1 MSKKLNVPKKYL
13 NRIAKH
19 HGRFGDTELVHV
31 NKEEEQLLK
40 NYRGLPNE
48 PLPINPVTKKKE
60 AFPIIAAIA
69 GAVVG
74 GVINAHGAHQAAK
87 KQINAAN
94 QAKSTQDAANA
105 RAFEIA
111 KQRSPE
117 EMAIVRK
124 MQHRA
129 KKGTMNVPQLQSQSS
144 RSAWSQAR
152 QAQQEQEG
160 AMAMRGMEGSIVAD
174 ELRRKTDTDTMRMV
188 SDQARKIAMAN
199 EQTKMQAQGQ
209 LDQYNMGR
217 ANYLRQAEIAKEQG
231 TAQTAATYYQNIG
244 NIEANKT
251 AATYGAMANVATSG
265 FNAWSQHQTN
275 QYNSQQASYGNYG
288 TIQDPAA
295 FMAQYNTPEA
305 MNNYVSSLDAD
316 QALQFYNWTQ
326 ANQ

>member
-1 MSKKLNVPKKYL
+1 MSKKLNIPKKYL
-13 NRIAKH
+13 DRIAR

-31 NKEEEQLLK
+31 NKDEEQLLK
-40 NYRGLPNE
+40 NYRGTPNE
-48 PLPINPVTKKKE
+48 PLPINPVTGKKE
-60 AFPIIAAIA
+60 AFIPIIAAVA

-74 GVINAHGAHQAAK
+74 GAISAYGANKAAG
-87 KQINAAN
+87 KQIDAAN
-94 QAKSTQDAANA
+94 KSKAEQDAANA

-174 ELRRKTDTDTMRMV
+174 EIRRKTDTDTMRMV

-217 ANYLRQAEIAKEQG
+217 ANIR
-231 TAQTAATYYQNIG
+231 G
-244 NIEANKT
+244 NFI
-251 AATYGAMANVATSG
+251 
-265 FNAWSQHQTN
+265 H
-275 QYNSQQASYGNYG
+275 
-288 TIQDPAA
+288 D
-295 FMAQYNTPEA
+295 
-305 MNNYVSSLDAD
+305 
-316 QALQFYNWTQ
+316 
-326 ANQ
+326 